1 MPVRIKSNKF
11 CCCLP
16 VRLGVLI
23 IGVLGVALGGII
35 AVGGIIQYSYLG
47 GDTKSKLPCVIQIV
61 VYGLYAILSL
71 GGLVGAVI
79 KRIRLIKVFYAILIV
94 HVVFSIAS
102 GSFSIYRYFKDAP
115 DSLRSCVNGS
125 QDDLVV
131 EACKKSVS
139 VMKGV
144 LIGVFVFV
152 WLIEIW
158 GCMIVKSY
166 SRQLKDEAGVKAF
179 ADGHWG

>member
-1 MPVRIKSNKF
+1 MAIRIKSNKF

-16 VRLGVLI
+16 VRIGVLL
-23 IGVLGVALGGII
+23 IGVLGVMLGGII
-35 AVGGIIQYSYLG
+35 AVAGVIQYSRLG
-47 GDTKSKLPCVIQIV
+47 GDIKNKLPYVIQVV
-61 VYGLYAILSL
+61 VYGLYAVLSL

-79 KRIRLIKVFYAILIV
+79 KRIGLIKAFYVILIV

-115 DSLRSCVNGS
+115 DSVRSCVNGS

-131 EACKKSVS
+131 EACQKGVS

-152 WLIEIW
+152 WLMEIW
-158 GCMIVKSY
+158 GCVIVKSY
-166 SRQLKDEAGVKAF
+166 SNQLVDEAEVKAY
-179 ADGHWG
+179 ANRQWG

>member
-35 AVGGIIQYSYLG
+35 AVGGIIQYTHLG
-47 GDTKSKLPCVIQIV
+47 GDIKNKLPYVIQIV
-61 VYGLYAILSL
+61 VYGLYAIISL

-79 KRIRLIKVFYAILIV
+79 KRIGLIKTFYFILIV
-94 HVVFSIAS
+94 HVMFSIAS

-115 DSLRSCVNGS
+115 DSVRSCVNGS

-131 EACKKSVS
+131 EGCEKGVS

-152 WLIEIW
+152 WLMEIW

-166 SRQLKDEAGVKAF
+166 SRQLEDEADVKAY
-179 ADGHWG
+179 ANRQWG